1 MRICNA
7 QWCNKFINNV
17 ENKPSHAYISL
28 KSIAELHNAYKKIL
42 NEPNNTYNIFA
53 SESYYTYGLYKNEFG
68 KIYVLTFYFQEIDE
82 YDDDIE
88 FYLNCQ
94 KIYN

>member
-1 MRICNA
+1 MLSDKEIKYID
-7 QWCNKFINNV
+7 KFINNV

-28 KSIAELHNAYKKIL
+28 KSIAELKNAYKNVL

-53 SESYYTYGLYKNEFG
+53 SESYYTYGLYKNECG
-68 KIYVLTFYFQEIDE
+68 KIYILTFYIQEIDE

-88 FYLNCQ
+88 FYLN
-94 KIYN
+94 